1 MLLFQI
7 CSTKQ
12 TTECFC
18 FMVKVNACTVH
29 SGSSADT
36 LSTVDIYTLFLYL
49 YTQFVAQGSFNG
61 SVSL

>member
-18 FMVKVNACTVH
+18 FMVKVNA
-29 SGSSADT
+29 GSSADT